1 MSEKNSPI
9 TPEMLLTHDTWRIFR
24 IMAEFVEGYE
34 TLNAIHPAVTFFGSA
49 RTLSSDPAYLKAEQI
64 ARKLSDQGF
73 SVVSGGGGGIMEAAN
88 KGAFAGEGQSIGV
101 NIELPK
107 EQQPNKYQD
116 ISLDFRYFFV
126 RKVMFVK
133 YASAYVVLP
142 GGFGTLNELSEILT
156 LVQTGKTPRLPIILV
171 GTEYWQ
177 GLLDWFKDQLAAK
190 HLIDPADLELLTLTD
205 DVDEVVST
213 ITQHCASHQERV
225 MDLFAPF

>member
-49 RTLSSDPAYLKAEQI
+49 RILSSDPEYLKAEQI

-142 GGFGTLNELSEILT
+142 GGFGTLDELSEILT
-156 LVQTGKTPRLPIILV
+156 LVQTGKTPLLPIILV

-177 GLLDWFKDQLAAK
+177 GLLDWFKDQLAAN
-190 HLIDPADLELLTLTD
+190 HLIDPADLDLLTLTD
-205 DVDEVVST
+205 DVDEVVSI
-213 ITQHCASHQERV
+213 ITKHCASHQERV

>member
-1 MSEKNSPI
+1 MTEKNSPI

-34 TLNAIHPAVTFFGSA
+34 TLNSIHPAVTFFGSA
-49 RTLSSDPAYLKAEQI
+49 RTLSSDPAYLKAVQI

-142 GGFGTLNELSEILT
+142 GGFGTLDELSEILT

-177 GLLDWFKDQLAAK
+177 GLLNWFKDQLAAK

-205 DVDEVVST
+205 DVDEVVSV
-213 ITQHCASHQERV
+213 ITKHCESHQERV

>member
-1 MSEKNSPI
+1 
-9 TPEMLLTHDTWRIFR
+9 
-24 IMAEFVEGYE
+24 
-34 TLNAIHPAVTFFGSA
+34 
-49 RTLSSDPAYLKAEQI
+49 
-64 ARKLSDQGF
+64 
-73 SVVSGGGGGIMEAAN
+73 MEAAN

-142 GGFGTLNELSEILT
+142 GGFGTLDELSEILT

-171 GTEYWQ
+171 GTEY
-177 GLLDWFKDQLAAK
+177 
-190 HLIDPADLELLTLTD
+190 
-205 DVDEVVST
+205 
-213 ITQHCASHQERV
+213 
-225 MDLFAPF
+225 

>member
-1 MSEKNSPI
+1 MTEKNSPI

-34 TLNAIHPAVTFFGSA
+34 TLNSIHPAVTFFGSA

-64 ARKLSDQGF
+64 ARNLSDQGF

-142 GGFGTLNELSEILT
+142 GGFGTLDELSEILT

-205 DVDEVVST
+205 DVDEVVSV
-213 ITQHCASHQERV
+213 ITQHCESHQERV

>member
-64 ARKLSDQGF
+64 ARKLSDHGF

-107 EQQPNKYQD
+107 EQQSNKYQD

-142 GGFGTLNELSEILT
+142 GGFGTLDELSEILT

-177 GLLDWFKDQLAAK
+177 GLLDWFKGQLAAK
-190 HLIDPADLELLTLTD
+190 HLIDPADLDLLTLTD
-205 DVDEVVST
+205 DVDDVVSI
-213 ITQHCASHQERV
+213 ITKHRASHQERV
-225 MDLFAPF
+225 MNLFAPF